1 MIFTILLIA
10 AFISMAWPFIL
21 AMIVILVLLGVA
33 GGFKMRRMAR
43 NLQDQMQDAM
53 NTDHVWIDEEQPQ
66 DSPFEQ
72 RVDRPEVFDAEYTE
86 RGTED
91 DGKQS
96 DTKGF

>member
-1 MIFTILLIA
+1 MIFTILLIV

-21 AMIVILVLLGVA
+21 AMIVILAVLGIAGV
-33 GGFKMRRMAR
+33 FKMRRMAR
-43 NLQDQMQDAM
+43 DLENQMQDPM
-53 NTDHVWIDEEQPQ
+53 NSGNGWIDEEQPQ